1 MATTPEDSGGT
12 RSAPSP
18 RHHLLGD
25 QNTEIPPDAASIVT
39 SQPRGFEVEAPTLAM
54 SADDELGAAEKEEG
68 ITYTT
73 DLLRTVYELSRLDLH
88 TTVRGFEVYNR
99 IPHRRVVVSRDGRGL
114 GGRAREAEVLTPC
127 ARGMD
132 TLGASPSNSHHSR
145 SWRQQPTQLPS
156 PCRHDAATSQH
167 PTAEPRA

>member
-99 IPHRRVVVSRDGRGL
+99 MRPASSRRCRSRWVWPGQSPRV
-114 GGRAREAEVLTPC
+114 AEVLTPC
-127 ARGMD
+127 ARGKD
-132 TLGASPSNSHHSR
+132 TLGASPSHSHHSR
-145 SWRQQPTQLPS
+145 SWRWGESQGGKRPFFS
-156 PCRHDAATSQH
+156 PALLCGSARS
-167 PTAEPRA
+167 P